1 MGTIRNGTYLPTY
14 MYIVL
19 YVLKTNHVTFYNKH
33 RWGELNIIAGYT
45 TNHSY
50 TDEGIAKAAGFLEG
64 ALTYK

>member
-1 MGTIRNGTYLPTY
+1 MH
-14 MYIVL
+14 YII
-19 YVLKTNHVTFYNKH
+19 KH

>member
-1 MGTIRNGTYLPTY
+1 MWESLEMEPTY
-14 MYIVL
+14 MYN
-19 YVLKTNHVTFYNKH
+19 LKPFTYLSIIHYIIKH

-45 TNHSY
+45 NNHSY